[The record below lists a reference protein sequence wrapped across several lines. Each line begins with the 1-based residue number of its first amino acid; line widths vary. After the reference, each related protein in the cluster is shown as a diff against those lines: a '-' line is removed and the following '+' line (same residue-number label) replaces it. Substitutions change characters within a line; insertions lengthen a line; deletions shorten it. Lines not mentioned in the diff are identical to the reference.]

1 MVKRWGKAR
10 IAGIWI
16 LLFMVFAVIV
26 SEVPRSSKI
35 DPETGTSAMTA
46 PALLVCIGAPSVLTY
61 LMVRKNRQG
70 KSLYS
75 IFRKTQIPSSEDD
88 LKLHSNIS
96 DDESTEEAEKIWI
109 PFSAKKRKE
118 LVRSLQSSAQ
128 IYENSAYES
137 TSIQNFIIYYD
148 AAIKDARKL
157 SELEKKIKVAGP
169 SPAFL
174 HRRLIEEFQWHLCD
188 AIDCAKKQTIAE
200 IKGKYRNSVEYQK
213 KCENNFVS
221 DVNRYRVRF
230 SPDTSEFADKA
241 VEEVQ
246 RASGVIIAPEKQN
259 SYASAIVHDMM
270 DIDKMEGHDFEYWC
284 ADLLKKNG
292 YVNVQVTPGSGD
304 QGVDVL
310 AEKDGIKYAIQ
321 CKCYSKDLGNTPV
334 QEVESG
340 RVYYGCHVGAV
351 MTNRYFT
358 QGAKELAQKT
368 GTLLWDRDFIKNLSL
383 SDAHDIV
390 L

>member
-26 SEVPRSSKI
+26 SEVPGSSKI

-61 LMVRKNRQG
+61 LMVRRNRQG

-75 IFRKTQIPSSEDD
+75 IFRKAQIPSSDDD
-88 LKLHSNIS
+88 LELHTNKS
-96 DDESTEEAEKIWI
+96 DEASTEEVEQIWI
-109 PFSAKKRKE
+109 PFSAKKREE

-128 IYENSAYES
+128 LYENCAYES
-137 TSIQNFIIYYD
+137 TCIHDFIIYYD
-148 AAIKDARKL
+148 AAIKDTNKL
-157 SELEKKIKVAGP
+157 VQLEKRIKLAGP

-174 HRRLIEEFQWHLCD
+174 HRRLTEEFQWHLCD
-188 AIDCAKKQTIAE
+188 AIDCAKKQTISE

-213 KCENNFVS
+213 KCANNFVS

-230 SPDTSEFADKA
+230 SPDTSEFADKT
-241 VEEVQ
+241 VEAVQ
-246 RASGVIIAPEKQN
+246 RAAGVQIIPERQK
-259 SYASAIVHDMM
+259 ADTTTIFPDII

-284 ADLLKKNG
+284 ADLLKMNG
-292 YVNVQVTPGSGD
+292 YANVRVTPGSGD

-321 CKCYSKDLGNTPV
+321 CKCYNKDLGNTPV

-358 QGAKELAQKT
+358 QGAKELATKT
-368 GTLLWDRDFIKNLSL
+368 GTLLWDRDYLETALGAIL
-383 SDAHDIV
+383 
-390 L
+390 